1 MKPFIL
7 KHSISRKRSHNIC
20 LRQQKR
26 IITEIKK
33 NLHKDFRQNCEI
45 QFNGINNIEGIPD
58 PSHTSF
64 NIFTANL
71 ENNIYSNMYTQD
83 KSFDYYNSLSSDSVA
98 SSLST
103 SSTEP
108 SFQEKLAS
116 CFIDN
121 HLTHVQSNN
130 ILSLLRSHSCFHYL
144 SKDVRTLLNTP
155 RVKTIVFKVEPGE
168 YIHFDVE
175 TSIIEVLS
183 CFPIDSFPNQIDID
197 FHTDG
202 LNLDKSG
209 SVHIWPIQC
218 RLANMKHMRPII
230 VGIYKGTAKP
240 YNANLF
246 FEKFIA
252 DIKKIIANGGII
264 FKKKKLPI
272 YLGCF
277 IADAPARA
285 LIQKSYILPTMFK
298 M

>member
-1 MKPFIL
+1 MELIIL
-7 KHSISRKRSHNIC
+7 KVYQIH
-20 LRQQKR
+20 
-26 IITEIKK
+26 
-33 NLHKDFRQNCEI
+33 
-45 QFNGINNIEGIPD
+45 
-58 PSHTSF
+58 HTHLLIF
-64 NIFTANL
+64 LLPILKTIFTAICIL
-71 ENNIYSNMYTQD
+71 KIRVLIII
-83 KSFDYYNSLSSDSVA
+83 SLSSDSVA

-144 SKDVRTLLNTP
+144 PKDVRTLLNTP

-209 SVHIWPIQC
+209 SMHIWPIQC

-264 FKKKKLPI
+264 FKKKEI
-272 YLGCF
+272 T
-277 IADAPARA
+277 
-285 LIQKSYILPTMFK
+285 YISWVFYS
-298 M
+298 